1 MLPLH
6 LVPIPMV
13 LVPITSMG
21 VIYYLAWKFVLRHSP
36 LETAADILQRTTNTH
51 TERNPP
57 EVTLPDD
64 GYKQV
69 ELQAW
74 ATIPPPPGLV

>member
-13 LVPITSMG
+13 LVPIASMG
-21 VIYYLAWKFVLRHSP
+21 IIYYLAWTFILRHSP
-36 LETAADILQRTTNTH
+36 LETAEDVLQRTTN
-51 TERNPP
+51 RSPP
-57 EVTLPDD
+57 PILPPDD
-64 GYKQV
+64 GYEQT

-74 ATIPPPPGLV
+74 TPRLPPGLA